1 MRKRIA
7 VVTGAA
13 GGIGRAIVGRFEIS
27 GWVVV
32 GLDRKEGDLGE
43 AQVSER
49 LFADIG
55 RRHDRIDALVNSAAV
70 QVIKPLVE
78 TTPEEWDEVFRVNVR
93 GVYLAVRHSHR
104 FLRAARPS
112 AIVNVGSVH
121 ALATSAGIAA
131 YAASKGALASLT
143 RALALELAGDGIRVN
158 AVLPGAVDTEM
169 LRSGLGR
176 WAENPD
182 AGLTALARRTPL
194 GRLGRPEEIAE
205 AIYFLADESTA
216 SFVTGQT
223 IVVDGGATAR
233 LSTE

>member
-1 MRKRIA
+1 MRKRIG

-13 GGIGRAIVGRFEIS
+13 GGIGHAIVRRFEAS

-32 GLDRKEGDLGE
+32 GLDRKDGDLGD
-43 AQVSER
+43 AQVSAR
-49 LFADIG
+49 LFEDIG
-55 RRHDRIDALVNSAAV
+55 RRYDRIDALVNSAAV

-78 TTPEEWDEVFRVNVR
+78 TSPQEWEEVFKANVR
-93 GVYLAVRHSHR
+93 AAYLAVRHSYR

-121 ALATSAGIAA
+121 ALATSAGMAA

-143 RALALELAGDGIRVN
+143 RALALELADEGIRVN
-158 AVLPGAVDTEM
+158 AVLPGAIDTQM

-176 WAENPD
+176 KVQNVD
-182 AGLTALARRTPL
+182 AGLSELARRTPL
-194 GRLGRPEEIAE
+194 NRLGRPEEIAE
-205 AIYFLADESTA
+205 AIYFLADETTA

-223 IVVDGGATAR
+223 IVVDGGATAH